1 MKVEKTA
8 KVKSSV
14 LAAKKF
20 CNQAAKGCWWMP
32 WHRKAKKD
40 VKPAKSFGEPER
52 A

>member
-1 MKVEKTA
+1 MKVRRNGEKE
-8 KVKSSV
+8 KLK
-14 LAAKKF
+14 LAVKKF

-40 VKPAKSFGEPER
+40 VKPAKSFGESEK